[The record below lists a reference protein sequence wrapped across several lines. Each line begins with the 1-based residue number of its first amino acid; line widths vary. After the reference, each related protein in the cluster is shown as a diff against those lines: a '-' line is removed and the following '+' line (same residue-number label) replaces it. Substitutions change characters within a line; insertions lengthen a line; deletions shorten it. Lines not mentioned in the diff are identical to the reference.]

1 MQDHYLNRMIRA
13 WSSRLALLLV
23 VCIITSTDADAI
35 QFGRRI
41 HQWGRFRPGSWVV
54 MRQGME
60 SLDPEGQVVNRS
72 VSETKMTLAD
82 ADDQALT
89 LKVQSSLEIGGRK
102 LENPPQELRQ
112 GPLGDPI
119 SVGAVAQELP
129 SEDVTIQGRAIRCE
143 VRRAESVV
151 GPRRQIVTTW
161 VNPNVAPY
169 VLRKITST
177 VDAASGKTL
186 GETVMEVV
194 SLSTERRVL
203 ARNRTVAEVRTVQRH
218 ARGQTTT
225 QAICCPEIPGG
236 VVSQTTQEFDAGG
249 QLIRRTSVEL
259 VDFETK

>member
-1 MQDHYLNRMIRA
+1 MFASAN
-13 WSSRLALLLV
+13 
-23 VCIITSTDADAI
+23 ADAI

-41 HQWGRFRPGSWVV
+41 HLWGRFRPGSWVV

-60 SLDPEGQVVNRS
+60 SLDPQGQVIGKS
-72 VSETKMTLAD
+72 VSETRMTLAD

-89 LKVQSSLEIGGRK
+89 LKVQSSLEIGDRK

-112 GPLGDPI
+112 GPLGEPI
-119 SVGAVAQELP
+119 DAVAVPQELP
-129 SEDVTIQGRAIRCE
+129 ADDVTIQGQRIRCE
-143 VRRAESVV
+143 VRRTESTS
-151 GPRRQIVTTW
+151 GARRQVVTTW

-169 VLRKITST
+169 VLRKVTT
-177 VDAASGKTL
+177 LLDATTGRNL

-218 ARGQTTT
+218 PRGQTTT

-236 VVSQTTQEFDAGG
+236 VVSQTSHEFDAGG
-249 QLIRRTSVEL
+249 QLIRRTQLDL